1 MIAAQVL
8 PVSLYMPKK
17 LLSVDNAAPKEPLK
31 ELVNNHTKYRSK
43 PKPKEKTGNKRPN
56 ICVPNNN
63 YLVLNPVLDRLHLYV
78 PNLALLNLITLL
90 LIPFLI
96 SPLLNSCIGSKQAKL
111 PLHNVD
117 FSQNVM

>member
-17 LLSVDNAAPKEPLK
+17 LLSVDDAAPKEPLK

-43 PKPKEKTGNKRPN
+43 PKPKEKTGNKRP
-56 ICVPNNN
+56 IYVVPNNN

-78 PNLALLNLITLL
+78 PNLALIYMITLL

-111 PLHNVD
+111 PLH
-117 FSQNVM
+117 